1 MIGHITVAALAAVL
15 IPGGFAQSPRPAF
28 DAFEVASIRLAGT
41 DQEGTF
47 IRMQGPHRFYA
58 KNYTLKSLVGAA
70 YNLTPRGISG
80 GPAWIVSEHF
90 DIVAKTP
97 GDVQPDIGE
106 QMSMLRK
113 LLAERFQ
120 LKFHRE
126 QKEFSI
132 FALTVAKNG
141 SKLEASTAPAGRLAY
156 LINVVYPDHILLPAR
171 NASMAEFA
179 STLQR
184 GVLDRPVV
192 DRTGLSGRYDF
203 DLEWTPDETQFGGR
217 LSMTEN
223 PATGNAADSPKQDI
237 FAALREQ
244 LGLRLEAIKG
254 PIDTLVI
261 DKVERPSDN

>member
-1 MIGHITVAALAAVL
+1 MIRHITVAALAAVSTL
-15 IPGGFAQSPRPAF
+15 GAFAQSFRPAF
-28 DAFEVASIRLAGT
+28 DAFEVASIKLAGI

-58 KNYTLKSLVGAA
+58 QNYTLKSLVGAA

-113 LLAERFQ
+113 LLDERFK

-132 FALTVAKNG
+132 FALSVAKNG
-141 SKLEASTAPAGRLAY
+141 SKLQESTLPVSRLAY

-171 NASMAEFA
+171 NATMAEFA

-192 DRTGLSGRYDF
+192 DRTGLTGKYDF

-217 LSMTEN
+217 LSMT
-223 PATGNAADSPKQDI
+223 ANAAESAKQDI

-244 LGLRLEAIKG
+244 LGLRLEATKG
-254 PIDTLVI
+254 PIETLVI
-261 DKVERPSDN
+261 DKVERPSEN